1 MERWDINKL
10 REFAFYLD
18 NSTKLSKNEII
29 KKLKKS
35 TGFKDHYS
43 VKVSIS
49 LSKLKNKACNKE
61 DLIKNIDSTL
71 NKIIK
76 KDLNWNENLEG
87 LPSAP
92 VVTDIELAKT
102 INIYLVAS
110 EFIQKADFKKW
121 YREIF
126 SNDKMQKIFNKNG
139 INTSNNISVKL
150 Y

>member
-10 REFAFYLD
+10 REFAFYID
-18 NSTKLSKNEII
+18 NSNKLSKNEII

-35 TGFKDHYS
+35 TGFKGHYS

-49 LSKLKNKACNKE
+49 LSKIKNKACIKE

-92 VVTDIELAKT
+92 VVTDIELAKSL
-102 INIYLVAS
+102 NIY
-110 EFIQKADFKKW
+110 FIT
-121 YREIF
+121 
-126 SNDKMQKIFNKNG
+126 KI
-139 INTSNNISVKL
+139 
-150 Y
+150 